1 MVGVA
6 VIRKER
12 QAREN
17 KQYNQMLKEIRN
29 SLAREC
35 AKHSSN
41 PNVDLVVCRGLV
53 GRKAPN
59 RGKSLWRQ
67 LATDKISLW

>member
-1 MVGVA
+1 
-6 VIRKER
+6 
-12 QAREN
+12 
-17 KQYNQMLKEIRN
+17 MLEVIRN

-53 GRKAPN
+53 GQKAPN

-67 LATDKISLW
+67 LATDKISLLRDYQQMIYGWLSIMARECS